1 MKKIGEY
8 RRLLGVTKT
17 TSLKDL
23 KTIYRDFMKDCHPD
37 KFTDSEELK
46 LEAEEKSKAIIEA
59 YHFLVSVA
67 PETAALRLPE
77 YTATITTSII
87 IDFEYEALKLTL
99 HYKDGSSY
107 EYFDVPRVMY
117 IKLINSDSQGRFA
130 RRHICSEFSYRNVSK
145 SVGV

>member
-17 TSLKDL
+17 ANLKEL
-23 KTIYRDFMKDCHPD
+23 KTIYRDFMKEFHPD
-37 KFTDSEELK
+37 KFAANDELK
-46 LEAEEKSKAIIEA
+46 QEAEEKSKEIIEA

-77 YTATITTSII
+77 YTATITNSII
-87 IDFEYEALKLTL
+87 IDFSYQSLILTL
-99 HYKDGSSY
+99 YFKDGSSY
-107 EYFDVPRVMY
+107 EYFDVPRNIY
-117 IKLINSDSQGRFA
+117 SKLINADSQNRFA
-130 RRHICSEFSYRNVSK
+130 RRHICSSFPYRNVVK